1 MKLDMENRHL
11 KIVQDILSRYP
22 YKFYAFG
29 SRVRGC
35 AKKFSDLD
43 ICFFDDISLAELSQI
58 EEAFEES
65 DLPYKVDLINWNS
78 ISIDFRK
85 IIENDLV
92 LLERSF

>member
-1 MKLDMENRHL
+1 MKLDMEHRHL
-11 KIVQDILSRYP
+11 KIVQDILGRYP
-22 YKFYAFG
+22 YKFYVFG

-43 ICFFDDISLAELSQI
+43 LCFFDNIPVIELSQI

-78 ISIDFRK
+78 ISIDFRE
-85 IIENDLV
+85 IIKDDLV
-92 LLERSF
+92 SLKLSC